1 MLKVNQQHL
10 NKIEMAVK
18 ESHSEF
24 AARNS
29 NLLGFVLSG
38 FDKQAD
44 LIGAIKKVVYDT
56 ETNNNNK
63 IKQLKVILSKEKQ
76 ETDSVAKVNELKKNL
91 DHYNHNKQNLI
102 ILERASRK
110 LQNRLADIVKHI
122 EFVVAGDD
130 LRDAIVYY
138 QNNNLTKA
146 APNKFLQ
153 QNEREIIYN
162 NGFNASLYKV
172 LLFMKIVEAIKSGD
186 VSLAR
191 SYRYMPIESYLI
203 KEKVWQERK
212 EELLEKLGLQEFAD
226 INNILTK
233 LRTELNYKYS
243 RVNKNLATN
252 KYIKIK
258 EDGNFSL
265 STPAPEKPHYDS
277 IYKIIGYD
285 NYIPI
290 D

>member
-1 MLKVNQQHL
+1 MLFRSKAKTSQIKAINDDNIRYLYLLAFIDHQYKNWQDIFIDTMLKVNQQRL

-63 IKQLKVILSKEKQ
+63 IKQLKVILSREKQ
-76 ETDSVAKVNELKKNL
+76 ETDSVAKVDELKKNL

-122 EFVVAGDD
+122 EFVVADDD
-130 LRDAIVYY
+130 L
-138 QNNNLTKA
+138 Q
-146 APNKFLQ
+146 
-153 QNEREIIYN
+153 
-162 NGFNASLYKV
+162 
-172 LLFMKIVEAIKSGD
+172 
-186 VSLAR
+186 
-191 SYRYMPIESYLI
+191 
-203 KEKVWQERK
+203 
-212 EELLEKLGLQEFAD
+212 
-226 INNILTK
+226 
-233 LRTELNYKYS
+233 
-243 RVNKNLATN
+243 
-252 KYIKIK
+252 
-258 EDGNFSL
+258 
-265 STPAPEKPHYDS
+265 
-277 IYKIIGYD
+277 IGRAHV
-285 NYIPI
+285 
-290 D
+290 